1 MLLLRFLSVCI
12 CCFGLG
18 LSVAA
23 QDNSATEPATAA
35 TQPAPATPEN
45 EKTPPPAKT
54 VDDSKIEIS
63 KLKILTRPMT
73 ATELETEVRAWAEK
87 LRKQIKSVGDVELK
101 IKSSPSEETTKSL
114 KSQLLELRSE
124 ESEIVKRTQL
134 LIKECTNK
142 GGDAKSANTYVEA
155 VSSLKETPDAASY
168 WVAVTATAQTWLFA
182 EDGGVKL
189 LRNFGVALI
198 ILFVFWIISKFAGN
212 IVCRVLSKQRRT
224 SMLLINF
231 VRRTIGG
238 VVLLVGASMALAA
251 LGVQVGPMVAALGAG
266 GFIIGFALQE
276 TLGSFA
282 SGMMIMVYRP
292 FDVDDFV
299 TVAGETGTV
308 KEMSLVS
315 TKLLTPD
322 NKVLVIPNK
331 KAWGDT
337 ITNFTGCGV
346 RRVDLIFGIG
356 YEDDIQRAIDV
367 LKEVAGQHPK
377 VLSEPDLKVNV
388 HELADSSVNLFCRPW
403 VNTAD
408 YWVVYWDLMRQVKE
422 RFDSEGISIPFPQRD
437 IHLQT
442 ETNTSP

>member
-1 MLLLRFLSVCI
+1 MLLLRILSIVVF
-12 CCFGLG
+12 CFGLE
-18 LSVAA
+18 LSSVAQENTPPQSPAAA
-23 QDNSATEPATAA
+23 QPTT
-35 TQPAPATPEN
+35 ATPEGAQAA
-45 EKTPPPAKT
+45 PPAKT
-54 VDDSKIEIS
+54 VGNTGIEIS
-63 KLKILTRPMT
+63 RLKILTRPMT
-73 ATELETEVRAWAEK
+73 ATELEVEVKAWAEK
-87 LRKQIKSVGDVELK
+87 LRNQIKAVGDVEMK
-101 IKSSPSEETTKSL
+101 IKSAPAEASSKDL
-114 KSQLLELRSE
+114 KTQLLELRSE
-124 ESEIVKRTQL
+124 ELEIVKRTQL
-134 LIKECTNK
+134 LIKECTSK
-142 GGDAKSANTYVEA
+142 GGDAQSEKTYVEA
-155 VSSLKETPDAASY
+155 VSKLNETPDAASY
-168 WVAVTATAQTWLFA
+168 WVAVTATLQSWLFA
-182 EDGGVKL
+182 EDGGMKL
-189 LRNFGVALI
+189 LRNLGVAI
-198 ILFVFWIISKFAGN
+198 VIMFFFWIISKFAGGV
-212 IVCRVLSKQRRT
+212 IGRVLSKHGRT

-238 VVLLVGASMALAA
+238 VVLLVGAAMALAA

-299 TVAGETGTV
+299 KVAGETGTV

-346 RRVDLIFGIG
+346 RRVDLVFGIG

-367 LKEVAGQHPK
+367 LKEVAGQHPN
-377 VLSEPDLKVNV
+377 VLSEPGLTVNV

-403 VNTAD
+403 VNTKD
-408 YWVVYWDLMRQVKE
+408 YWGVYWELTRQVKE
-422 RFDSEGISIPFPQRD
+422 RFDSEGISFPFPQRD
-437 IHLQT
+437 VHLQT
-442 ETNTSP
+442 EAKVSS

>member
-1 MLLLRFLSVCI
+1 MLLLRILSIVVF
-12 CCFGLG
+12 CFGLE
-18 LSVAA
+18 LSSVAQENTPPQSPAAA
-23 QDNSATEPATAA
+23 QPTT
-35 TQPAPATPEN
+35 ATPEGAQSA
-45 EKTPPPAKT
+45 PPAKT
-54 VDDSKIEIS
+54 VGNTDIEIS
-63 KLKILTRPMT
+63 RLKILTRPMT
-73 ATELETEVRAWAEK
+73 ATELEVEVKAWAEK
-87 LRKQIKSVGDVELK
+87 LRNQIKAVGDVEMK
-101 IKSSPSEETTKSL
+101 IKSAPAETSTKDL
-114 KSQLLELRSE
+114 KTQLLELRSE
-124 ESEIVKRTQL
+124 ELEIVKRTQL
-134 LIKECTNK
+134 LIKECTSK
-142 GGDAKSANTYVEA
+142 GGDAQGEKTYVEA
-155 VSSLKETPDAASY
+155 VSKLNETPDAASY
-168 WVAVTATAQTWLFA
+168 WVAVTATLQSWLFA
-182 EDGGVKL
+182 EDGGLKL
-189 LRNFGVALI
+189 LKNIGVAI
-198 ILFVFWIISKFAGN
+198 VIMFFFWIISKFAGGV
-212 IVCRVLSKQRRT
+212 IGRVLSKHGRT

-238 VVLLVGASMALAA
+238 VVLLVGAAMALAA

-299 TVAGETGTV
+299 KVAGETGTV

-346 RRVDLIFGIG
+346 RRVDLVFGIG

-367 LKEVAGQHPK
+367 LKEVAGQHPN
-377 VLSEPDLKVNV
+377 VLSEPGLTVNV

-403 VNTAD
+403 VNTKD
-408 YWVVYWDLMRQVKE
+408 YWGVYWELTRQVKE
-422 RFDSEGISIPFPQRD
+422 RFDSEGISFPFPQRD
-437 IHLQT
+437 VHLQT
-442 ETNTSP
+442 EAKVSS

>member
-1 MLLLRFLSVCI
+1 MLLLRILSIVVF
-12 CCFGLG
+12 CFGLE
-18 LSVAA
+18 LSSVAQENTPPQSPAAA
-23 QDNSATEPATAA
+23 QPTT
-35 TQPAPATPEN
+35 ATPEDAQSA
-45 EKTPPPAKT
+45 PPAKT
-54 VDDSKIEIS
+54 VGNTDIEIS
-63 KLKILTRPMT
+63 RLKILTRPMT
-73 ATELETEVRAWAEK
+73 ATELEVEVKAWAEK
-87 LRKQIKSVGDVELK
+87 LRNQIKAVGDVEMK
-101 IKSSPSEETTKSL
+101 IKSAPAETSTKDL
-114 KSQLLELRSE
+114 KTQLLELRSE
-124 ESEIVKRTQL
+124 ELEIVKRTQL
-134 LIKECTNK
+134 LIKECTSK
-142 GGDAKSANTYVEA
+142 GGDAQGEKTYVEA
-155 VSSLKETPDAASY
+155 VSKLNETPDAASY
-168 WVAVTATAQTWLFA
+168 WVAVTATLQSWLFA
-182 EDGGVKL
+182 EDGGLKL
-189 LRNFGVALI
+189 LKNIGVAI
-198 ILFVFWIISKFAGN
+198 VIMFFFWIISKFAGGV
-212 IVCRVLSKQRRT
+212 IGRVLSKHGRT

-238 VVLLVGASMALAA
+238 VVLLVGAAMALAA

-299 TVAGETGTV
+299 KVAGETGTV

-346 RRVDLIFGIG
+346 RRVDLVFGIG

-367 LKEVAGQHPK
+367 LKEVAGQHPN
-377 VLSEPDLKVNV
+377 VLSEPGLTVNV

-403 VNTAD
+403 VNTKD
-408 YWVVYWDLMRQVKE
+408 YWGVYWELTRQVKE
-422 RFDSEGISIPFPQRD
+422 RFDSEGISFPFPQRD
-437 IHLQT
+437 VHLQT
-442 ETNTSP
+442 EAKVSS

>member
-1 MLLLRFLSVCI
+1 MLLLRILSIVVF
-12 CCFGLG
+12 CFGLE
-18 LSVAA
+18 LSSVAQENTPPQSPAAA
-23 QDNSATEPATAA
+23 QPTT
-35 TQPAPATPEN
+35 ATPEGAQAA
-45 EKTPPPAKT
+45 PPAKT
-54 VDDSKIEIS
+54 VGNTGIEIS
-63 KLKILTRPMT
+63 RLKILTRPMT
-73 ATELETEVRAWAEK
+73 ATELEVEVKAWAEK
-87 LRKQIKSVGDVELK
+87 LRNQIKAVGDVEMK
-101 IKSSPSEETTKSL
+101 IKSAPAETSTKDL
-114 KSQLLELRSE
+114 KTQLLELRSE
-124 ESEIVKRTQL
+124 ELEIVKRTQL
-134 LIKECTNK
+134 LIKECTSK
-142 GGDAKSANTYVEA
+142 GGDAQSEKTYVEA
-155 VSSLKETPDAASY
+155 VSKLNETPDAASY
-168 WVAVTATAQTWLFA
+168 WVAVTATLQSWLFA
-182 EDGGVKL
+182 EDGGLKL
-189 LRNFGVALI
+189 LKNIGVAI
-198 ILFVFWIISKFAGN
+198 VIMFFFWIISKFAGGV
-212 IVCRVLSKQRRT
+212 IGRVLSKHGRT

-238 VVLLVGASMALAA
+238 VVLLVGAAMALAA

-299 TVAGETGTV
+299 KVAGETGTV

-346 RRVDLIFGIG
+346 RRVDLVFGIG

-367 LKEVAGQHPK
+367 LKEVAGQHPN
-377 VLSEPDLKVNV
+377 VLSEPGLTVNV

-403 VNTAD
+403 VNTKD
-408 YWVVYWDLMRQVKE
+408 YWGVYWELTRQVKE
-422 RFDSEGISIPFPQRD
+422 RFDSEGISFPFPQRD
-437 IHLQT
+437 VHLQT
-442 ETNTSP
+442 EAKVSS

>member
-1 MLLLRFLSVCI
+1 M
-12 CCFGLG
+12 
-18 LSVAA
+18 
-23 QDNSATEPATAA
+23 
-35 TQPAPATPEN
+35 
-45 EKTPPPAKT
+45 
-54 VDDSKIEIS
+54 
-63 KLKILTRPMT
+63 
-73 ATELETEVRAWAEK
+73 
-87 LRKQIKSVGDVELK
+87 
-101 IKSSPSEETTKSL
+101 
-114 KSQLLELRSE
+114 
-124 ESEIVKRTQL
+124 
-134 LIKECTNK
+134 
-142 GGDAKSANTYVEA
+142 
-155 VSSLKETPDAASY
+155 
-168 WVAVTATAQTWLFA
+168 
-182 EDGGVKL
+182 KL
-189 LRNFGVALI
+189 LRNLGVAI
-198 ILFVFWIISKFAGN
+198 VIMFFFWIISKFAGGV
-212 IVCRVLSKQRRT
+212 IGRVLSKHGRT

-238 VVLLVGASMALAA
+238 VVLLVGAAMALAA

-299 TVAGETGTV
+299 KVAGETGTV

-346 RRVDLIFGIG
+346 RRVDLVFGIG

-367 LKEVAGQHPK
+367 LKEVAGQHPN
-377 VLSEPDLKVNV
+377 VLSEPGLTVNV

-403 VNTAD
+403 VNTKD
-408 YWVVYWDLMRQVKE
+408 YWGVYWELTRQVKE
-422 RFDSEGISIPFPQRD
+422 RFDSEGISFPFPQRD
-437 IHLQT
+437 VHLQT
-442 ETNTSP
+442 EAKVSS

>member
-1 MLLLRFLSVCI
+1 MLLLRILSIVVF
-12 CCFGLG
+12 CFGLE
-18 LSVAA
+18 LSSVAQENTPPQSPAAA
-23 QDNSATEPATAA
+23 QPTT
-35 TQPAPATPEN
+35 ATPEDAQSA
-45 EKTPPPAKT
+45 PPAKT
-54 VDDSKIEIS
+54 VGNTDIEIS
-63 KLKILTRPMT
+63 RLKILTRPMT
-73 ATELETEVRAWAEK
+73 ATELEVEVKAWAEK
-87 LRKQIKSVGDVELK
+87 LRNQIKAVGDVEMK
-101 IKSSPSEETTKSL
+101 IKSAPAETSTKDL
-114 KSQLLELRSE
+114 KTQLLELRSE
-124 ESEIVKRTQL
+124 ELEIVKRTQL
-134 LIKECTNK
+134 LIKECTSK
-142 GGDAKSANTYVEA
+142 GGDAQGEKTYVEA
-155 VSSLKETPDAASY
+155 VSKLNETPDAASY
-168 WVAVTATAQTWLFA
+168 WVAVTATLQSWLFA
-182 EDGGVKL
+182 EDGGMKL
-189 LRNFGVALI
+189 LRNLGVAI
-198 ILFVFWIISKFAGN
+198 VIMFFFWIISKFAGGV
-212 IVCRVLSKQRRT
+212 IGRVLSKHGRT

-238 VVLLVGASMALAA
+238 VVLLVGAAMALAA

-299 TVAGETGTV
+299 KVAGETGTV

-346 RRVDLIFGIG
+346 RRVDLVFGIG

-367 LKEVAGQHPK
+367 LKEVAGQHPN
-377 VLSEPDLKVNV
+377 VLSEPGLTVNV

-403 VNTAD
+403 VNTKD
-408 YWVVYWDLMRQVKE
+408 YWGVYWELTRQVKE
-422 RFDSEGISIPFPQRD
+422 RFDSEGISFPFPQRD
-437 IHLQT
+437 VHLQT
-442 ETNTSP
+442 EAKVSS

>member
-1 MLLLRFLSVCI
+1 MLLLRILSIVVF
-12 CCFGLG
+12 CFGLE
-18 LSVAA
+18 LSSVAQENTPPQSPAAA
-23 QDNSATEPATAA
+23 QPTT
-35 TQPAPATPEN
+35 ATPEGAQAA
-45 EKTPPPAKT
+45 PPAKT
-54 VDDSKIEIS
+54 VGNTGIEIS
-63 KLKILTRPMT
+63 RLKILTRPMT
-73 ATELETEVRAWAEK
+73 ATELEVEVKAWAEK
-87 LRKQIKSVGDVELK
+87 LRNQIKAVGDVEMK
-101 IKSSPSEETTKSL
+101 IKSAPAEASSKDL
-114 KSQLLELRSE
+114 KTQLLDLRSE
-124 ESEIVKRTQL
+124 ELEIVKRTQL
-134 LIKECTNK
+134 LIKECTSK
-142 GGDAKSANTYVEA
+142 GGDAQSEKTYVEA
-155 VSSLKETPDAASY
+155 VSKLNETPDAASY
-168 WVAVTATAQTWLFA
+168 WVAVTATLQSWLFA
-182 EDGGVKL
+182 EDGGLKL
-189 LRNFGVALI
+189 LKNIGVAI
-198 ILFVFWIISKFAGN
+198 VIMFFFWIISKFAGGV
-212 IVCRVLSKQRRT
+212 IGRVLSKHGRT

-238 VVLLVGASMALAA
+238 VVLLVGAAMALAA

-299 TVAGETGTV
+299 KVAGETGTV

-346 RRVDLIFGIG
+346 RRVDLVFGIG

-367 LKEVAGQHPK
+367 LKEVAGQHPN
-377 VLSEPDLKVNV
+377 VLSEPGLTVNV

-403 VNTAD
+403 VNTKD
-408 YWVVYWDLMRQVKE
+408 YWGVYWELTRQVKE
-422 RFDSEGISIPFPQRD
+422 RFDSEGISFPFPQRD
-437 IHLQT
+437 VHLQT
-442 ETNTSP
+442 EAKVSS

>member
-1 MLLLRFLSVCI
+1 MLLLRILSIVVF
-12 CCFGLG
+12 CFGLE
-18 LSVAA
+18 LSSVAQENTPPQSPAAA
-23 QDNSATEPATAA
+23 QPTT
-35 TQPAPATPEN
+35 ATPEGAQAA
-45 EKTPPPAKT
+45 PPAKT
-54 VDDSKIEIS
+54 VGNTGIEIS
-63 KLKILTRPMT
+63 RLKILTRPMT
-73 ATELETEVRAWAEK
+73 ATELEVEVKAWAEK
-87 LRKQIKSVGDVELK
+87 LRNQIKAVGDVEMK
-101 IKSSPSEETTKSL
+101 IKSAPAETSTKDL
-114 KSQLLELRSE
+114 KTQLLELRSE
-124 ESEIVKRTQL
+124 ELEIVKRTQL
-134 LIKECTNK
+134 LIKECTSK
-142 GGDAKSANTYVEA
+142 GGDAQGEKTYVEA
-155 VSSLKETPDAASY
+155 VSKLNETPDAASY
-168 WVAVTATAQTWLFA
+168 WVAVTATLQSWLFA
-182 EDGGVKL
+182 EDGGMKL
-189 LRNFGVALI
+189 LRNLGVAI
-198 ILFVFWIISKFAGN
+198 VIMFFFWIISKFAGGV
-212 IVCRVLSKQRRT
+212 IGRVLSKHGRT

-238 VVLLVGASMALAA
+238 VVLLVGAAMALAA

-299 TVAGETGTV
+299 KVAGETGTV

-346 RRVDLIFGIG
+346 RRVDLVFGIG

-367 LKEVAGQHPK
+367 LKEVAGQHPN
-377 VLSEPDLKVNV
+377 VLSEPGLTVNV

-403 VNTAD
+403 VNTKD
-408 YWVVYWDLMRQVKE
+408 YWGVYWELTRQVKE
-422 RFDSEGISIPFPQRD
+422 RFDSEGISFPFPQRD
-437 IHLQT
+437 VHLQT
-442 ETNTSP
+442 EAKVSS

>member
-1 MLLLRFLSVCI
+1 MLLLRILSIVVF
-12 CCFGLG
+12 CFGLE
-18 LSVAA
+18 LSSVAQENTPPQSPAAA
-23 QDNSATEPATAA
+23 QPTT
-35 TQPAPATPEN
+35 ATPEGAQAA
-45 EKTPPPAKT
+45 PPAKT
-54 VDDSKIEIS
+54 VGNTGIEIS
-63 KLKILTRPMT
+63 RLKILTRPMT
-73 ATELETEVRAWAEK
+73 ATELEVEVKAWAEK
-87 LRKQIKSVGDVELK
+87 LRNQIKAVGDVEMK
-101 IKSSPSEETTKSL
+101 IKSAPAETSTKDL
-114 KSQLLELRSE
+114 KTQLLELRSE
-124 ESEIVKRTQL
+124 ELEIVKRTQL
-134 LIKECTNK
+134 LIKECTSK
-142 GGDAKSANTYVEA
+142 GGDAQGEKTYVEA
-155 VSSLKETPDAASY
+155 VSKLNETPDAASY
-168 WVAVTATAQTWLFA
+168 WVAVTATLQSWLFA
-182 EDGGVKL
+182 EDGGLKL
-189 LRNFGVALI
+189 LKNIGVAI
-198 ILFVFWIISKFAGN
+198 VIMFFFWIISKFAGGV
-212 IVCRVLSKQRRT
+212 IGRVLSKHGRT

-238 VVLLVGASMALAA
+238 VVLLVGAAMALAA

-299 TVAGETGTV
+299 KVAGETGTV

-346 RRVDLIFGIG
+346 RRVDLVFGIG

-367 LKEVAGQHPK
+367 LKEVAGQHPN
-377 VLSEPDLKVNV
+377 VLSEPGLTVNV

-403 VNTAD
+403 VNTKD
-408 YWVVYWDLMRQVKE
+408 YWGVYWELTRQVKE
-422 RFDSEGISIPFPQRD
+422 RFDSEGISFPFPQRD
-437 IHLQT
+437 VHLQT
-442 ETNTSP
+442 EAKVSS

>member
-1 MLLLRFLSVCI
+1 MLLLRILSIVVF
-12 CCFGLG
+12 CFGLE
-18 LSVAA
+18 LSSVAQENTPPQSPAAA
-23 QDNSATEPATAA
+23 QPTT
-35 TQPAPATPEN
+35 ATPEGAQAA
-45 EKTPPPAKT
+45 PPAKT
-54 VDDSKIEIS
+54 VGNTGIEIS
-63 KLKILTRPMT
+63 RLKILTRPMT
-73 ATELETEVRAWAEK
+73 ATELEVEVKAWAEK
-87 LRKQIKSVGDVELK
+87 LRNQIKAVGDVEMK
-101 IKSSPSEETTKSL
+101 IKSAPAEASSKDL
-114 KSQLLELRSE
+114 KTQLLELRSE
-124 ESEIVKRTQL
+124 ELEIVKRTQL
-134 LIKECTNK
+134 LIKECTSK
-142 GGDAKSANTYVEA
+142 GGDAQSEKTYVEA
-155 VSSLKETPDAASY
+155 VSKLNETPDAASY
-168 WVAVTATAQTWLFA
+168 WVAVTATLQSWLFA
-182 EDGGVKL
+182 EDGGLKL
-189 LRNFGVALI
+189 LKNIGVAI
-198 ILFVFWIISKFAGN
+198 VIMFFFWIISKFAGGV
-212 IVCRVLSKQRRT
+212 IGRVLSKHGRT

-238 VVLLVGASMALAA
+238 VVLLVGAAMALAA

-299 TVAGETGTV
+299 KVAGETGTV

-346 RRVDLIFGIG
+346 RRVDLVFGIG

-367 LKEVAGQHPK
+367 LKEVAGQHPN
-377 VLSEPDLKVNV
+377 VLSEPGLTVNV

-403 VNTAD
+403 VNTKD
-408 YWVVYWDLMRQVKE
+408 YWGVYWELTRQVKE
-422 RFDSEGISIPFPQRD
+422 RFDSEGISFPFPQRD
-437 IHLQT
+437 VHLQT
-442 ETNTSP
+442 EAKVSS

>member
-1 MLLLRFLSVCI
+1 MLLLRILSIVVF
-12 CCFGLG
+12 CFGLE
-18 LSVAA
+18 LSSVAQENTPPQSPAAA
-23 QDNSATEPATAA
+23 QPTT
-35 TQPAPATPEN
+35 ATPEGAQAA
-45 EKTPPPAKT
+45 TPAKT
-54 VDDSKIEIS
+54 VGNTGIEIS
-63 KLKILTRPMT
+63 RLKILTRPMT
-73 ATELETEVRAWAEK
+73 ATELEVEVKAWAEK
-87 LRKQIKSVGDVELK
+87 LRNQIKAVGDVEMK
-101 IKSSPSEETTKSL
+101 IKSAPAEASSKDL
-114 KSQLLELRSE
+114 KTQLLELRSE
-124 ESEIVKRTQL
+124 ELEIVKRTQL
-134 LIKECTNK
+134 LIKECTSK
-142 GGDAKSANTYVEA
+142 GGDAQSEKTYVEA
-155 VSSLKETPDAASY
+155 VSKLNETPDAASY
-168 WVAVTATAQTWLFA
+168 WVAVTATLQSWLFA
-182 EDGGVKL
+182 EDGGLKL
-189 LRNFGVALI
+189 LKNIGVAI
-198 ILFVFWIISKFAGN
+198 VIMFFFWIISKFAGGV
-212 IVCRVLSKQRRT
+212 IGRVLSKHGRT

-238 VVLLVGASMALAA
+238 VVLLVGAAMALAA

-299 TVAGETGTV
+299 KVAGETGTV

-346 RRVDLIFGIG
+346 RRVDLVFGIG

-367 LKEVAGQHPK
+367 LKEVAGQHPN
-377 VLSEPDLKVNV
+377 VLSEPGLTVNV

-403 VNTAD
+403 VNTKD
-408 YWVVYWDLMRQVKE
+408 YWGVYWELTRQVKE
-422 RFDSEGISIPFPQRD
+422 RFDSEGISFPFPQRD
-437 IHLQT
+437 VHLQT
-442 ETNTSP
+442 EAKVSS

>member
-1 MLLLRFLSVCI
+1 MLLLRILSVVVF
-12 CCFGLG
+12 CFGLE
-18 LSVAA
+18 LSLVAQENTPPQSPAVA
-23 QDNSATEPATAA
+23 QPTT
-35 TQPAPATPEN
+35 ATPEGAQAA
-45 EKTPPPAKT
+45 PPAKT
-54 VDDSKIEIS
+54 VGNTGIEIS
-63 KLKILTRPMT
+63 RLKILTRPMT
-73 ATELETEVRAWAEK
+73 ATELEVEVKAWAEK
-87 LRKQIKSVGDVELK
+87 LRNQIKAVGDVEMK
-101 IKSSPSEETTKSL
+101 IKSAPAEASSKDL
-114 KSQLLELRSE
+114 KTQLLELRSE
-124 ESEIVKRTQL
+124 ELEIVKRTQL
-134 LIKECTNK
+134 LIKECTSK
-142 GGDAKSANTYVEA
+142 GGDAQSEKTYVEA
-155 VSSLKETPDAASY
+155 VSKLNETPDAASY
-168 WVAVTATAQTWLFA
+168 WVAVTATLQSWLFA
-182 EDGGVKL
+182 EDGGLKL
-189 LRNFGVALI
+189 LKNIGVAI
-198 ILFVFWIISKFAGN
+198 VIMFFFWIISKFAGGV
-212 IVCRVLSKQRRT
+212 IGRVLSKHGRT

-238 VVLLVGASMALAA
+238 VVLLVGAAMALAA

-299 TVAGETGTV
+299 KVAGETGTV

-346 RRVDLIFGIG
+346 RRVDLVFGIG

-367 LKEVAGQHPK
+367 LKEVAGQHPN
-377 VLSEPDLKVNV
+377 VLSEPGLTVNV

-403 VNTAD
+403 VNTKD
-408 YWVVYWDLMRQVKE
+408 YWGVYWELTRQVKE
-422 RFDSEGISIPFPQRD
+422 RFDSEGISFPFPQRD
-437 IHLQT
+437 VHLQT
-442 ETNTSP
+442 EAKVSS